1 MGRLGQ
7 KVKKIGGIGLKVG
20 GAIGAM
26 GATIGMGMLG
36 HKMGEMSDAASMA
49 NFNEEQDRIQAETR
63 RRYLEG
69 TTRFGAPDE
78 YHKTGLP
85 FGGFMNTFD
94 DFD

>member
-20 GAIGAM
+20 AAA
-26 GATIGMGMLG
+26 ATIGMGMLG
-36 HKMGEMSDAASMA
+36 HKMGEQSDRISSRR
-49 NFNEEQDRIQAETR
+49 FNEEQDRIQAETR

-94 DFD
+94 DF